1 MSYQT
6 TRPQKMKPLFSF
18 FLPLSLFLSL
28 FFLTFHGSTG
38 QNLIENSCRS
48 CSKDDPNIKY
58 GFCTSSLQA
67 APASQCASLGGLGMI
82 SIRLI
87 RYNVTDTR
95 CHVKI
100 LLKDKN
106 LDPYVKSC
114 LRDCLELYSDAIP
127 SIKLAMKSYNLR
139 KYYDA
144 NIQISSVMDAA
155 TTCEDG
161 FKEKDGVVSPLTK
174 RNEITFQLS
183 AIALSL
189 MNLIKNNNG

>member
-1 MSYQT
+1 
-6 TRPQKMKPLFSF
+6 MKPLSFS
-18 FLPLSLFLSL
+18 FLPLALFLSL
-28 FFLTFHGSTG
+28 FSLTFHISTG
-38 QNLIENSCRS
+38 QTLIQNTCKTS
-48 CSKDDPNIKY
+48 SKDDPNIKY
-58 GFCTSSLQA
+58 GFCTTSLQA
-67 APASQCASLGGLGMI
+67 APASQCASLRGLGMI

-95 CHVKI
+95 CSVKI

-106 LDPYVKSC
+106 LDPYARSC
-114 LRDCLELYSDAIP
+114 LKDCFELYSDAITT
-127 SIKLAMKSYNLR
+127 IKLAMKSYNTK

-161 FKEKDGVVSPLTK
+161 FKEKNGVVSPLTK

-183 AIALSL
+183 AMALSL
-189 MNLIKNNNG
+189 MNLLKNNG

>member
-1 MSYQT
+1 
-6 TRPQKMKPLFSF
+6 MKPLSSF

-28 FFLTFHGSTG
+28 FFLLFHGSEA
-38 QNLIENSCRS
+38 QNLIQNTCKT

-67 APASQCASLGGLGMI
+67 APASQCATLRGLGMI

-87 RYNVTDTR
+87 RYNVTDAR
-95 CHVKI
+95 CHIKI
-100 LLKDKN
+100 LMKEKK
-106 LDPYVKSC
+106 LDPYIRRC
-114 LRDCLELYSDAIP
+114 LSDCFDLYSDAIP
-127 SIKLAMKSYNLR
+127 SIKLAMKSYNAK

-144 NIQISSVMDAA
+144 NIQISSIMDAT

-183 AIALSL
+183 AVALSV
-189 MNLIKNNNG
+189 MNLIKNNGSIG